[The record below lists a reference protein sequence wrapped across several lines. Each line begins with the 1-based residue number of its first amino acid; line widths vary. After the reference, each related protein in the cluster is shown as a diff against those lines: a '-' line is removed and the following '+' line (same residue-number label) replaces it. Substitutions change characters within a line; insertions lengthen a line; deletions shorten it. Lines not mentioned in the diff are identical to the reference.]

1 MPNATALAG
10 LRKLSDGELAA
21 LYDAD
26 EDAKEAVLAE
36 CDRRD
41 RQARVA
47 PARDARA
54 RLHAEWYDAAYAD
67 YLAAEAACVGYFVR
81 PEYAAEITEPFRLWS
96 AGNDEWA
103 QSRATRELSD
113 WWLDHPRLT
122 FARWQK
128 LRAEATRIAR
138 EEAAETRQL
147 ASTRRVGGRDNGG
160 SKRWTRHRTRRS
172 GRTSAGRTW
181 TRERR

>member
-1 MPNATALAG
+1 MTNATAPTS
-10 LRKLSDGELAA
+10 LRKLSDAELTA
-21 LYDAD
+21 LYAAD
-26 EDAKEAVLAE
+26 ENAAPEVLAE
-36 CDRRD
+36 CERRD

-47 PARDARA
+47 PAQDALR

-103 QSRATRELSD
+103 QSRATRELLD
-113 WWLDHPRLT
+113 WWIDHPRLT

-128 LRAEATRIAR
+128 MRRDAVRIA
-138 EEAAETRQL
+138 A
-147 ASTRRVGGRDNGG
+147 
-160 SKRWTRHRTRRS
+160 
-172 GRTSAGRTW
+172 
-181 TRERR
+181 